1 MDINKFMAEMQNKI
15 KKQEAEWNQTIAARK
30 KADAEAAQKFVTD
43 MEKATKDYMSNYGQK
58 LFGQYWKQ

>member
-1 MDINKFMAEMQNKI
+1 MDIAKLKAQIEEKRKQ
-15 KKQEAEWNQTIAARK
+15 QEAEWNQTIAARK